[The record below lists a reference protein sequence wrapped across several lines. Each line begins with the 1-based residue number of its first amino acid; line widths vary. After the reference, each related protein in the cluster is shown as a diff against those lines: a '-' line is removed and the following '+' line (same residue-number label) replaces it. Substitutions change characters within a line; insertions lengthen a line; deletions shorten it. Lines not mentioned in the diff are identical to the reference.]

1 MTSLYNEKALRCIE
15 YAHQHPPSWDEYSDD
30 ITIAPI
36 KDGSYLLGMESKP
49 DMFTKILL
57 QLFRSYT
64 CSKNN
69 TGYCSFVSCC
79 KTLQGPGDALRNLIY
94 VLRMGLEV
102 DADLLGTWVRAK
114 YDLKALEDYAKAMS
128 GAVGAKPTDAG
139 PHGSVHRAAHHV
151 EAGQLLVDVACMLK
165 PGAWRDL
172 LARMALLGVEPCVR
186 AIIDNLP
193 LLQGCSTYTAH
204 PSARS
209 ALRRAMAHAIA
220 GGHLGC
226 LQALLEAHAALKG
239 GVAPINNA
247 LGGAFGAL
255 TLLMVASGTGQL
267 VCVKA
272 LLEAGAG
279 VNKHV
284 SRDDGPMR
292 TFSNDPVLKLSATVR
307 AGTTA
312 LAIACENGRAE
323 VARVLLQHGAEWDC
337 ENDHCE
343 SAAYFA
349 TTGGHLD
356 CLKELAGVAPRLLG
370 IGPQG
375 RPSADD
381 PLGVART
388 GLIGTA
394 AMHGE
399 VDCLH
404 YLLGLLNDV
413 PKALALSHYDGA
425 GPLHRAALA
434 DDRKCVAPLAELCV
448 GDYSGH
454 LERAVNVPGPYWGW
468 TPAMCALIAPIENVS
483 SGCQHGSGAALA
495 VLLEHNADPNNGRY
509 RGGQTLIHMAAERG
523 AVTCLQMLLLH
534 GADPGA
540 RIQPATEQSHE
551 TAFNGYTP
559 IMSAA
564 AEGCDDCVRLL
575 CRTDKGL
582 ETINCT
588 SQGGHTALMLA
599 TRPVKGTCPAENLE
613 CALVLLENGA
623 DPDLYNNM
631 GKTPLMT
638 AATSAD
644 LGAIC
649 VLVGADD
656 ENRDH
661 PRRKANPNLMVQQVP
676 HKGWTPLML
685 VVNAHSDEKVACLE
699 VLLDAKADP
708 NMRYDDDSPT
718 VLHYAIRPHN
728 ASLLVPDAVDTVP
741 LLLRYGADVN
751 ARSADHGTP
760 LHYAATTCGCKH
772 NPRVMTMLLQ
782 AGADPKL
789 ADDAGD
795 TPLLEA
801 SKRGPA
807 DDVQQL
813 IECGA
818 DPNQA
823 DRYGYTP
830 LMAAANACLPECVS
844 VLLKHGA
851 KASRR
856 DRRRRKT
863 AREQCIVRFER
874 SGRDK
879 PMPNVDTI
887 VNVLKA
893 HEEAEEAE
901 EVDKNEETGAA
912 ETKVETRVTRK
923 RARAASDS
931 P

>member
-1 MTSLYNEKALRCIE
+1 MCWQMTTTHQSACAEKTIRCIE
-15 YAHQHPPSWDEYSDD
+15 YAQKHPRSWDNYSDD

-49 DMFTKILL
+49 DIFTKILTL
-57 QLFRSYT
+57 TRSYT

-79 KTLQGPGDALRNLIY
+79 KTLQGPGDTLRKLIFE
-94 VLRMGLEV
+94 LRMSLEG
-102 DADLLGTWVRAK
+102 DADLLGTWVRAR
-114 YDLKALEDYAKAMS
+114 YDLKALEDCAKAMS
-128 GAVGAKPTDAG
+128 GAVGATPTAAG
-139 PHGSVHRAAHHV
+139 PHGSVHRVAHLV

-165 PGAWRDL
+165 PGAWGDL

-193 LLQGCSTYTAH
+193 LLQGCNTYTAQ
-204 PSARS
+204 PSARC
-209 ALRRAMAHAIA
+209 ALRRVCVAPLLRAMAHAIA

-226 LQALLEAHAALKG
+226 FQALLEAHAALKG

-267 VCVKA
+267 ACVRA

-284 SRDDGPMR
+284 SRDDGPLR
-292 TFSNDPVLKLSATVR
+292 TVNGDPVLKLSATVR
-307 AGTTA
+307 VGTTA

-356 CLKELAGVAPRLLG
+356 CLKELASVAPRLLG

-388 GLIGTA
+388 GLIGA
-394 AMHGE
+394 AVTHGE

-413 PKALALSHYDGA
+413 PTALALSHYDGV
-425 GPLHRAALA
+425 GPLHRAALV

-454 LERAVNVPGPYWGW
+454 LERAVNVPGPYCGW
-468 TPAMCALIAPIENVS
+468 TPAMCALIAPIES

-509 RGGQTLIHMAAERG
+509 CGGQTLIHMAAERG

-540 RIQPATEQSHE
+540 SIQACDGAPWH
-551 TAFNGYTP
+551 GYTP

-564 AEGCDDCVRLL
+564 AEGNDDCVRLL

-582 ETINCT
+582 ETIDYRAR
-588 SQGGHTALMLA
+588 GHTALMLA
-599 TRPVKGTCPAENLE
+599 TRPVKGTCPFENLE

-623 DPDLYNNM
+623 DPDVYNNM

-656 ENRDH
+656 EDRDH
-661 PRRKANPNLMVQQVP
+661 PRRKANPNLMVQQAS

-685 VVNAHSDEKVACLE
+685 VVNAHADEKEACLN
-699 VLLDAKADP
+699 VLLEAKADP
-708 NMRYDDDSPT
+708 NVRCDAGSPT

-728 ASLLVPDAVDTVP
+728 ASLLSPYAVDTVP

-751 ARSADHGTP
+751 ARSAERGTP
-760 LHYAATTCGCKH
+760 LHYLATVCGRH
-772 NPRVMTMLLQ
+772 PHHLRVMTMLLQ

-789 ADDAGD
+789 ADDNGD

-807 DDVQQL
+807 DSVQQL
-813 IECGA
+813 LDYGA

-830 LMAAANACLPECVS
+830 LMAAANARLVECVS
-844 VLLKHGA
+844 VLLEHGA
-851 KASRR
+851 KKA
-856 DRRRRKT
+856 
-863 AREQCIVRFER
+863 EQ
-874 SGRDK
+874 
-879 PMPNVDTI
+879 P
-887 VNVLKA
+887 
-893 HEEAEEAE
+893 
-901 EVDKNEETGAA
+901 AA
-912 ETKVETRVTRK
+912 E
-923 RARAASDS
+923 AASSSVDEAFDETAARGPATRNQRKKQRS
-931 P
+931 R